1 LAASKSRLPGE
12 PLVISDIRRGSV
24 AHRTGTLQP
33 GDKLLAIDSLRL
45 DQCSLEDTQQILQ
58 GSSDIVTLRIQKND
72 TFPGENCHKSQS
84 T

>member
-1 LAASKSRLPGE
+1 M
-12 PLVISDIRRGSV
+12 ISDIRWGSV

-45 DQCSLEDTQQILQ
+45 DKCSLEDTQQILQ
-58 GSSDIVTLRIQKND
+58 ESSDIVTLRIQKKD
-72 TFPGENCHKSQS
+72 TFPGENCLKFES